1 VEEVVKKKIK
11 LNDMNKNTFEMTEDK
26 IKELK
31 TLILSLSS
39 MNKTDSTLLSDNI
52 K

>member
-1 VEEVVKKKIK
+1 MVKKKIK
-11 LNDMNKNTFEMTEDK
+11 LNDMNKNSFEMTEDK

-31 TLILSLSS
+31 TLILSLSYV
-39 MNKTDSTLLSDNI
+39 NKSDSTLLSDNI